1 MTIEV
6 SKGALDLFP
15 RGCARVPSHRSLR
28 YLLPFRPSSVDSASQ
43 SAIERIEALGGTI
56 RAVYYNRLGLR
67 VLLKP
72 HKFDPNRMPR
82 FARPTAARDLAYY
95 RSPEHRGY
103 LADEAKEASA

>member
-1 MTIEV
+1 VTIEV
-6 SKGALDLFP
+6 SKGTRILFP
-15 RGCARVPSHRSLR
+15 AAQHAPSHRG
-28 YLLPFRPSSVDSASQ
+28 LPYMLAFRPNSVRTASQ

-82 FARPTAARDLAYY
+82 FARPTSAHDLAYY

-103 LADEAKEASA
+103 LADETKEASA